1 MESLY
6 SPQSRAERLIAAGRV
21 VLAASS
27 LVAIWL
33 APSEPVRRPAVA
45 YALLG
50 AYLAYAVAVALWV
63 SRSETPPGQ
72 RGRVATLA
80 VDLVFFSLFIAFT
93 SGPASP
99 FFAYFVFALVCAAMR
114 WSWRG
119 TMWTAGT
126 ALLAFLAVGFYF
138 AATDEAGLLAIDE
151 LIIRAVYLGVVAVLV
166 AYLGAHEREVRRD
179 LAALGA
185 LPRGVPD
192 ERQALVEEVLAHA
205 VATLAAPRV
214 LLAWSRQGEPDL
226 HLALGTAAGPPAGS
240 GEGGSVPEVDVDLRT
255 ERGTGPAAR
264 LVAGPLAGAPF
275 LCTDLGA
282 AEPRVVVRRDS
293 GFERWHGAPVAG
305 GLRERFAIEA
315 VLTVPI
321 DGQLVTGRLFF
332 LDETRW
338 TSDQLVLGEIVGGLV
353 AARLDHLEL
362 LRRLRQAAASEERM
376 RLSRDLHDGVLQT
389 LTGIALRLEAM
400 RREGAAAGGG
410 APELEELQGTILQ
423 AQRDL
428 RFFIEELRPKE
439 GGPALSDLHARLAE
453 LEARSEREWGL
464 AVEVDADG
472 FGDELPE
479 LLVREVYHLIREA
492 VVNARRHGEAS
503 LVRVSVRSGA
513 EGISL
518 AVEDDGRGFPFH
530 GEFTAEQLAGLR
542 AGPRSLRERSAALGG
557 RLRLISAASGARIEI
572 DLPMPEEA

>member
-33 APSEPVRRPAVA
+33 APSEPVRRPEVG

-50 AYLAYAVAVALWV
+50 AYLAYALLVAAWV
-63 SRSETPPGQ
+63 SRSGTPPGQ

-119 TMWTAGT
+119 TMWTAGS
-126 ALLAFLAVGFYF
+126 ALAAFLAVGFYR
-138 AATDEAGLLAIDE
+138 AATDPVGFVAIDE

-166 AYLGAHEREVRRD
+166 AYLGAHEREMRRD

-185 LPRGVPD
+185 LPRGMPD
-192 ERQALVEEVLAHA
+192 ERQALVEEVLGYAA
-205 VATLAAPRV
+205 STLGAPRV
-214 LLAWSRQGEPDL
+214 LLAWSRRGEADL
-226 HLALGTAAGPPAGS
+226 HVALGAAAGPAA
-240 GEGGSVPEVDVDLRT
+240 GEGGMEVDFASERRVDPAS
-255 ERGTGPAAR
+255 GPDPG
-264 LVAGPLAGAPF
+264 LVAGALEGASF
-275 LCTDLGA
+275 LCTELGA
-282 AEPRVVVRRDS
+282 PAPRVVVRREA
-293 GFERWHGAPVAG
+293 GFELWHGAPVPER
-305 GLRERFAIEA
+305 LRERFDLDA
-315 VLTVPI
+315 VLSVPLG
-321 DGQLVTGRLFF
+321 GQLVEGRLFF

-362 LRRLRQAAASEERM
+362 LRRLREAAAGEERM

-400 RREGAAAGGG
+400 RRGAPAGGG
-410 APELEELQGTILQ
+410 SDGLAELQGTILQ

-428 RFFIEELRPKE
+428 RFFIEELRPKV

-464 AVEVDADG
+464 EVEVDAAG
-472 FGDELPE
+472 FGTALPE

-492 VVNARRHGEAS
+492 VVNARRHGEATV
-503 LVRVSVRSGA
+503 VRVAVRSGE

-518 AVEDDGRGFPFH
+518 SVEDDGRGFPFH
-530 GEFTAEQLAGLR
+530 GEFTAEELLALR
-542 AGPRSLRERSAALGG
+542 AGPRSLRERATALGG
-557 RLRLISAASGARIEI
+557 RLRLVSAESGARIEI
-572 DLPMPEEA
+572 DLPMPEGA